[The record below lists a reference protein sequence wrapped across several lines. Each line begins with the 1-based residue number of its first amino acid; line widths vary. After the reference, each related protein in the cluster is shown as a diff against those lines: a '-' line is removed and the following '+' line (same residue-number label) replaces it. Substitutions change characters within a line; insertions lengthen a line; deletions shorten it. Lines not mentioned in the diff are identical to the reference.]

1 MPSETIANGTD
12 QIIHRLDLNEYG
24 LQDVPQ
30 DQQKQV
36 KQEVADYLANEILR
50 NINRSTS
57 PVKGEGKFK
66 RLEPEYAV
74 RDKAGNR
81 LSNLELEGDLLDSFR
96 VENAEGPYLNVGHL
110 GDQVPKADG
119 HNQLSSKA
127 KSWAKAIKYP
137 RRRYIPDD
145 GQKFVPTITGEITEI
160 IEAYIPQYSEQSEVF
175 AGVVE
180 STTETGDGVE
190 VTNTD
195 FFSDDLIEDLLE
207 DALQRR
213 KNGV

>member
-24 LQDVPQ
+24 LLDVPQ
-30 DQQKQV
+30 EQQKEA
-36 KQEVADYLANEILR
+36 KKEVADFLVNEILR
-50 NINRSTS
+50 DINRSTS
-57 PVKGEGKFK
+57 PVKGEGKFA

-96 VENAEGPYLNVGHL
+96 VEDAEGSYLNIGHL

-145 GQKFVPTITGEITEI
+145 GQKFVPKITGEITEI
-160 IEAYIPQYSEQSEVF
+160 IENYIPQFSEQSEEF
-175 AGVVE
+175 AGVIE
-180 STTETGDGVE
+180 STTETPEGVE

-195 FFSDDLIEDLLE
+195 FFSDDLIDDLLE
-207 DALQRR
+207 DALRR
-213 KNGV
+213 RRSGV